1 MTSASVLLFLQTTE
15 LTTTDWRKKSAI
27 VHMLKDLSLLVYNPS
42 FGVGLPVQSVH
53 FEGKRSKSLNAVEV
67 CGWKE
72 AELILL
78 DFILFFFK

>member
-1 MTSASVLLFLQTTE
+1 
-15 LTTTDWRKKSAI
+15 
-27 VHMLKDLSLLVYNPS
+27 MLKDLSLLVYNPS

-78 DFILFFFK
+78 DFIYFFF

>member
-1 MTSASVLLFLQTTE
+1 
-15 LTTTDWRKKSAI
+15 
-27 VHMLKDLSLLVYNPS
+27 MLKDLSLLVYNPS

-78 DFILFFFK
+78 DFILFFLKINCLAYLLSRLLTGCLSP

>member
-1 MTSASVLLFLQTTE
+1 
-15 LTTTDWRKKSAI
+15 
-27 VHMLKDLSLLVYNPS
+27 MLKDLSLLVYNPS

-78 DFILFFFK
+78 DFILFFFLNKLFSLFAL

>member
-1 MTSASVLLFLQTTE
+1 
-15 LTTTDWRKKSAI
+15 
-27 VHMLKDLSLLVYNPS
+27 MLKDLSLLVYNPS

-78 DFILFFFK
+78 NFILFFKNCLAYLLSRLLTGCLSP

>member
-1 MTSASVLLFLQTTE
+1 
-15 LTTTDWRKKSAI
+15 
-27 VHMLKDLSLLVYNPS
+27 MLKDLSLLVYNPS

-78 DFILFFFK
+78 DFLFFFK

>member
-1 MTSASVLLFLQTTE
+1 
-15 LTTTDWRKKSAI
+15 
-27 VHMLKDLSLLVYNPS
+27 MLKDLSLLVYNPS

-72 AELILL
+72 AELIIL
-78 DFILFFFK
+78 DFFLKKLFSLFALSRLLTGCLSP

>member
-1 MTSASVLLFLQTTE
+1 
-15 LTTTDWRKKSAI
+15 
-27 VHMLKDLSLLVYNPS
+27 MLKDLSLLVYNPS

-78 DFILFFFK
+78 DFFFFNK